1 MKNINKIS
9 IAKKVI
15 KEESIAL
22 AKIANKIGHDFEKAC
37 DIILNCKG
45 KVITIGLGKS
55 GHVAQK
61 ASATFSS
68 TGTPSIFLHAA
79 EALHGDMGLVTKSD
93 IVIFYS
99 NSGETKEL
107 LSLLPLLKLLKI
119 PLITI
124 SGNKKSMLGKKSD
137 IIIDSGV
144 NFEACPLNLTPTSSV
159 ITAIAIS
166 DALAIT
172 LLQCRGFTSKD
183 FAKSHPQGNLGKRLL
198 KKVSDIMITKKLP
211 VLKKD
216 TLVIKA
222 IDIITK
228 YNHGIVIIVN
238 SDKKLLGIFTDGDL
252 RRTLKQYADISS
264 LNLFKVMTKNPI
276 AISKDIMA
284 AEALNIMEK
293 NEITSLVALNSD
305 KTIAGLLTL
314 NWLLRKGID

>member
-22 AKIANKIGHDFEKAC
+22 AKIANKIGHDFEKVC
-37 DIILNCKG
+37 DIILNCNG

-119 PLITI
+119 PLITM

-228 YNHGIVIIVN
+228 YNHGIVIIVK

-252 RRTLKQYADISS
+252 RRTLKQHADISS
-264 LNLFKVMTKNPI
+264 LNLF
-276 AISKDIMA
+276 
-284 AEALNIMEK
+284 
-293 NEITSLVALNSD
+293 
-305 KTIAGLLTL
+305 
-314 NWLLRKGID
+314 

>member
-22 AKIANKIGHDFEKAC
+22 VKIANKIGHDFEKVC

-137 IIIDSGV
+137 VILDSGV

-228 YNHGIVIIVN
+228 YNHGIVIILN